1 MRLAKPAGRIIALS
15 GALAETLLAM
25 NLGDRLAARTDAD
38 GDLPALADKP
48 SIGTHMRPNLELV
61 LGASPDLIV
70 QLAGRKESLESVAA
84 LRRLG
89 LPVAVFRI
97 DSFEELFSA
106 VERLGIL
113 TGEQTGAE
121 ELVISLKKRLDRLRA
136 ETALQTGQ
144 ARPRVFFEIRYPNLL
159 CAGRDSIVNAVIEA
173 AGGENAV
180 STPERVARPGEE
192 ELLRLDPDV
201 YLVQRGPMNENP
213 SPPAE
218 RPHFKD
224 LRAVRQGRVY
234 LVTERL
240 YSRPGPGAVAAAE
253 ELAAELFPD
262 KLQNKEPKPAGAA
275 Q

>member
-1 MRLAKPAGRIIALS
+1 MG
-15 GALAETLLAM
+15 E
-25 NLGDRLAARTDAD
+25 GDAIVARTDAD
-38 GDLPALADKP
+38 GDIPALADKP
-48 SIGTHMRPNLELV
+48 SVGTHMRPNLELV
-61 LGASPDLIV
+61 LGAAPDLIV

-97 DSFEELFSA
+97 NDFDELDSA
-106 VERLGIL
+106 MERLGVL
-113 TGEQTGAE
+113 TDNQDGAE
-121 ELVISLKKRLDRLRA
+121 KLVISLQKRLDQLRDAAALRA
-136 ETALQTGQ
+136 GEAQ
-144 ARPRVFFEIRYPNLL
+144 PRVFFEIRYPNLL
-159 CAGRDSIVNAVIEA
+159 CAGKGSIVNAVIEA

-180 STPERVARPGEE
+180 SSPDRVARPGEE

-213 SPPAE
+213 SAPAN

-234 LVTERL
+234 FVEERL

-253 ELAAELFPD
+253 ELAAILFPER
-262 KLQNKEPKPAGAA
+262 LQTTGPKPAGAA